1 MEKIPQEPEFS
12 VDYLETC
19 SKFPYISRVLVSSGG
34 EKSTNVDIIPKDIK
48 YTISYENAIFLVIKH
63 MD

>member
-1 MEKIPQEPEFS
+1 MEKIPQELEFS

-19 SKFPYISRVLVSSGG
+19 SKFPYIGRVLVSRG

-48 YTISYENAIFLVIKH
+48 YTISYENAIVLVIKH